1 MITVD
6 YRGLSFKLPEQD
18 TLFSKN
24 MYKFVDEVYNTVKL
38 ANIKPGGVFFEIGLC
53 FGVSSIT
60 AVKSGMFRKA
70 HAMEADRGN
79 CTLAGINKELNKADV
94 AIYPYAASDISGKGS
109 LVLNSRS
116 NIGGNIVTHED
127 NGSNTID
134 LITIDDL
141 IAKENID
148 ISDVTLV
155 WCDAQGSEGRLIK
168 GASKLLAKRIPWNIE
183 LAPELLE
190 RLGTTK
196 EELLSLIEP
205 HFTKFIDL
213 KDVTAKI
220 RPVQEIVKVFS
231 HYKELRKDIGNGKT
245 KASHTNVLLIP

>member
-6 YRGLSFKLPEQD
+6 YRGLKFKLPEQD
-18 TLFSKN
+18 KLFSKN

-79 CTLAGINKELNKADV
+79 CTLAAINKELNKANV
-94 AIYPYAASDISGKGS
+94 SIYPYAASDISGKGS
-109 LVLNSRS
+109 LVLSSRS
-116 NIGGNIVTHED
+116 NIGGNVVTHED

-134 LITIDDL
+134 LITIDEL
-141 IAKENID
+141 IDKENID
-148 ISDVTLV
+148 ISDITLV

-168 GASKLLAKRIPWNIE
+168 GASKLLAKRIPWTIE
-183 LAPELLE
+183 LAPDLLE
-190 RLGTTK
+190 SLGTTK
-196 EELLSLIEP
+196 EELLSLVVP
-205 HFTKFIDL
+205 HFTKLIDL
-213 KDVTAKI
+213 KDVTSKV
-220 RPVQEIVKVFS
+220 RPVQELVDVFS
-231 HYKELRKDIGNGKT
+231 YYKELRKDIGNGKT